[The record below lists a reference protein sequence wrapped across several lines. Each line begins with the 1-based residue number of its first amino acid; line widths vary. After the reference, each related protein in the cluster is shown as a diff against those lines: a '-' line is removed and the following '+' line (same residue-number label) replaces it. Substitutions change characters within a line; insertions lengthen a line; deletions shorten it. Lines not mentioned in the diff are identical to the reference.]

1 MFREH
6 RACFVCP
13 CVRYIQQLTVSTG
26 GVLVDQELGSKSS
39 ASERERRASSFNK
52 SGEARGARRRCD
64 VSRTDI
70 GARASVTSNTGP
82 PVVFM
87 CACGRVL
94 RGDPGLS
101 IGSAPVALSE
111 GRKDLGAC
119 SAPTTS
125 NGEILTQTQTV
136 VVHQS
141 LRERRTIERRVDRAQ
156 ARVRHAEDRSIVR
169 KLGLKLVREFRRSS
183 EEKLQVITSRT

>member
-1 MFREH
+1 MLIKSWGAKAAR
-6 RACFVCP
+6 
-13 CVRYIQQLTVSTG
+13 QSVS
-26 GVLVDQELGSKSS
+26 E
-39 ASERERRASSFNK
+39 ERRRLTK
-52 SGEARGARRRCD
+52 VGKRGVHEDD
-64 VSRTDI
+64 VMYLAPI
-70 GARASVTSNTGP
+70 
-82 PVVFM
+82 
-87 CACGRVL
+87 
-94 RGDPGLS
+94 
-101 IGSAPVALSE
+101 SAPVPPSHRTPDRRWYSCVPADACCEVIPACPSGVGTKE